1 MYTISH
7 AAALAGVSV
16 ELLRAWERRYGLVSP
31 VRTPAGYRL
40 YDDAAIDRL
49 RHMRTLVDSGWS
61 ARTAADAIIS
71 GEAAASDGRD
81 AGARSDVAQQPAA
94 QEELIAQFESAEI
107 GRAHV

>member
-1 MYTISH
+1 MMMIGH

-16 ELLRAWERRYGLVSP
+16 ELLRAWERRYGVVSP

-61 ARTAADAIIS
+61 ARPAADAIIS
-71 GEAAASDGRD
+71 GGAAASDGGD
-81 AGARSDVAQQPAA
+81 AGASSDVPQQPAA
-94 QEELIAQFESAEI
+94 QAELIAQFVSAAE
-107 GRAHV
+107 AL